1 MRQAELGTKRYSA
14 PEYTLGRRPSTTSDL
29 FSLGV
34 IAYQLFGGGAGH
46 PYGDKMEA
54 AQSVRDFSL
63 LKYRSVTLD
72 NPLVPHWIDSALAK
86 AVHLHPENRYQ
97 ALSEMLTDLQQPNPD
112 FLGPE
117 GLPLLERNPLV
128 FWQALS
134 GCLALVILL
143 LVVKILMS

>member
-1 MRQAELGTKRYSA
+1 M
-14 PEYTLGRRPSTTSDL
+14 
-29 FSLGV
+29 
-34 IAYQLFGGGAGH
+34 
-46 PYGDKMEA
+46 
-54 AQSVRDFSL
+54 
-63 LKYRSVTLD
+63 
-72 NPLVPHWIDSALAK
+72 PHWIDSALAK

-128 FWQALS
+128 FWQALA
-134 GCLALVILL
+134 GGLALVILL